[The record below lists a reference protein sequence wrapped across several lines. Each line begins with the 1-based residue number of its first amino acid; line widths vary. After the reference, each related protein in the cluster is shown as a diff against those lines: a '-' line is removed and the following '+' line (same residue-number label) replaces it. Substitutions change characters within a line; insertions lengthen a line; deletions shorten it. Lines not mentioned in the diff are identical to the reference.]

1 MGQLVYAKY
10 ATIPSLFLGVSV
22 TYELLVISNEILRAV
37 SLQAKALC
45 LLCLGSNRK
54 AWMIMAKET

>member
-1 MGQLVYAKY
+1 MYAKY

-37 SLQAKALC
+37 SLQAKHYVCSASDQIERH
-45 LLCLGSNRK
+45 G
-54 AWMIMAKET
+54 